1 MDNDKNSKVVMACN
15 LVAHRIVYEYQF
27 YKSMGTSFE
36 IESYVQQWVE
46 DNIEDCSTDFH
57 DSIMNAVINQLRK

>member
-1 MDNDKNSKVVMACN
+1 MDDNKNNKVAMTCN

-27 YKSMGTSFE
+27 HRGIGAHVE

-46 DNIEDCSTDFH
+46 DNIADCSTDFH
-57 DSIMNAVINQLRK
+57 DSIMNAVLDKLRK